1 MNSVSIVETTGGRTN
16 LKGKMLRFLWAML
29 CLKNMYV
36 NPFSK
41 IYSAK
46 LLFNKN
52 GKIFCYKSRVACTEK
67 SLEW

>member
-1 MNSVSIVETTGGRTN
+1 MNSFNIVETTGGRTN
-16 LKGKMLRFLWAML
+16 LKGKMLSFLWPMS

-36 NPFSK
+36 NLFSK

-52 GKIFCYKSRVACTEK
+52 GKICYKSRVACTEK

>member
-1 MNSVSIVETTGGRTN
+1 
-16 LKGKMLRFLWAML
+16 MLSFLWLML

-36 NPFSK
+36 NLFSK

-52 GKIFCYKSRVACTEK
+52 GKICCYKSRVAWTEK
-67 SLEW
+67 SLEK